1 MDSQISRVRAEL
13 SLPRAWKIL
22 GLPGE
27 PKVNCDLKS
36 PFRQDKKP
44 SFRIYEGKDHLR
56 FFDHGDA
63 SGGDVI
69 DLWAIAKGIDV
80 RDALHQILDYLGGK
94 ELPGDRLKAPQRP
107 AERVLAPREVETA
120 GDAIQWPENLKPP
133 TEDECRQL
141 GVLRSLSPEAF
152 FLAGRLGTL
161 LMGDQRGQRL
171 WITADQRMR
180 SAARRRLDGQPLEG
194 IGKKSASPKGAPRDW
209 IIGTQTANSAL
220 DALKTILVV
229 EGEGDY
235 YAGLQIA
242 IESEINFK
250 VLAILGAAT
259 KTFHAEALE
268 QFRGATVSII
278 PHNDRS
284 GIGEKAA
291 IKWANQI
298 QALGA
303 IDCFIQRLPIVCD
316 DLNDF
321 LIQRPDAGHQL
332 LKGFHDG
339 ISPERP
345 K

>member
-1 MDSQISRVRAEL
+1 MDSQITKIRATC
-13 SLPRAWKIL
+13 SIAWAWRIL
-22 GLPGE
+22 GLPGK
-27 PKVNCDLKS
+27 PAKDCKS
-36 PFRQDKKP
+36 PFRTETRA
-44 SFRIYEGKDHLR
+44 SFSIYQAKDGER
-56 FFDHGDA
+56 FFDHGDS
-63 SGGDVI
+63 SGGDVV
-69 DLWAIAKGIDV
+69 DFVAKAKGITV
-80 RDALHQILDYLGGK
+80 KEALAILCAMTGTEAPNRPQDAFSLPQEGK
-94 ELPGDRLKAPQRP
+94 
-107 AERVLAPREVETA
+107 TA
-120 GDAIQWPENLKPP
+120 DKPIQWPENLSVPQ
-133 TEDECRQL
+133 EEECQQL
-141 GVLRSLSPEAF
+141 AALRSLSPEAF

-171 WITADQRMR
+171 WITTDCRMR
-180 SAARRRLDGQPLEG
+180 SAARRRLDGLPLDG

-209 IIGTQTANSAL
+209 IIGTQTANPAL
-220 DALKTILVV
+220 DALKTILLV

-235 YAGLQIA
+235 YAGLQLA

-291 IKWANQI
+291 LKWASQI